1 MMSKQTPRRMKSFFT
16 VVLLMSSVWAFAQSG
31 TLQGKIIT
39 NDGKAAEFVNV
50 VIKGVNRGT
59 STDVNGN
66 YILTN
71 LKAGDYTAQA
81 SFIGLKA
88 ENKKFSIKA
97 DEIVTLDFEMEVNA
111 NQLQEVVVQANPSK
125 YVTDY
130 PSISLRLKTPLLE
143 VPQNIQVITKQVIQ
157 DQQIFDMLEG
167 VTRNVSGATRVE
179 HWDIYAQIYM
189 RGSQIAGF
197 RNGMNV
203 QSTWGPLVE
212 DMSMVERIEFVKGPA
227 GFMLANGEPSG
238 FYNIVTKKPT
248 GINKGEATM
257 TVGSFNTYRST
268 LDFDGKLTEDG
279 KVLYRLN
286 LMGQTKGSHRDY
298 EFNNRISVAPV
309 LKFQF
314 TPNTSLTAEYTY
326 QFNQM
331 SAIGSNYA
339 FSKKGMGDLPVNFTT
354 AEPNMDPTNINDN
367 SLFLTLAHSLSN
379 NWKLTGQ
386 LAYMKYSQI
395 GQSLWPTGFSANG
408 DTLKRGASVWDASGI
423 TKVGQFFANG
433 DVKTGFINHRILV
446 GLDMGQKDFFHDW
459 NQSGTFSGP
468 NGFNIY
474 NPVYG
479 TVPVSAYPKYN
490 RSLSLRQ
497 RGVYYAQNYA
507 AIYAQ
512 DELRFMQDK
521 LRLTLAGRFT
531 KAQNNDPYSG
541 FVSAEKFTPR
551 IGLSYSLNKN
561 TSVYAVFDQ
570 AFVPQAGVDAKG
582 RAFDPITGD
591 NKEIGVK
598 REWLGGLWSTSVSA
612 YNITKNNVLTSD
624 PNNQFFSIQL
634 GQTQVKGIE
643 FDLRGQIIHGL
654 DLTLNYAY
662 TDGKVTKD
670 TDEKKVGVQIPGT
683 SKNVANAWLS
693 YKATNGIL
701 QGFGVSLGGQ
711 LITGRSSW
719 YVFDGSK
726 QGLPNYFKMD
736 GAVSYQANKFAVA
749 LNINNITNAYLYM
762 GGYYEWSQFFYYQ
775 TEAKR
780 NLRLSI
786 NYKF

>member
-1 MMSKQTPRRMKSFFT
+1 MKSVFT
-16 VVLLMSSVWAFAQSG
+16 ALLLIGSVWVMAQTG
-31 TLQGKIIT
+31 TLKGKVTTI
-39 NDGKAAEFVNV
+39 DGKPAEFVNV
-50 VIKGVNRGT
+50 VLKGASKGT
-59 STDVNGN
+59 NTDAEGN
-66 YILTN
+66 YQFQN
-71 LKAGDYTAQA
+71 LKIGEYNVQA

-88 ENKKFSIKA
+88 ETKKVSIGA
-97 DEIVTLDFEMEVNA
+97 NETITLDFVMDVSA
-111 NQLQEVVVQANPSK
+111 NQLQEVVVSANPSK

-179 HWDIYAQIYM
+179 HWDTYAQINM
-189 RGSQIAGF
+189 RGSQIAAF

-248 GINKGEATM
+248 GINKGEASM

-268 LDFDGKLTEDG
+268 LDFDGKLSEDG

-286 LMGQTKGSHRDY
+286 LMGQLKGSHRDY
-298 EFNNRISVAPV
+298 EFNNRVSIAPV

-326 QFNQM
+326 QYNQM
-331 SAIGSNYA
+331 SVIGSNYV
-339 FSKKGMGDLPVNFTT
+339 FSKKGMGELPVNATT
-354 AEPNMDPTNINDN
+354 AEPNMDPSNINDN
-367 SLFLTLAHSLSN
+367 TFFLTLAHSINN
-379 NWKLTGQ
+379 NWKFTGQ
-386 LAYMKYSQI
+386 LAYMSYKQI

-408 DTLKRGASVWDASGI
+408 DTLIRGASIWDVLGI
-423 TKVGQFFANG
+423 TKVGQFFVNG
-433 DVKTGFINHRILV
+433 DVKTGPVNHRILA

-459 NQSGTFSGP
+459 SQGGTFSGP
-468 NGFNIY
+468 QGFNIY
-474 NPVYG
+474 HPVYG
-479 TVPVSAYPKYN
+479 QVPVSAYPKYD

-497 RGVYYAQNYA
+497 RGVYYAQSYS
-507 AIYAQ
+507 AIYVQ
-512 DELRFMQDK
+512 DEIRFLQDK
-521 LRLTLAGRFT
+521 LRLTLAGRYT
-531 KAQNNDPYSG
+531 NARDTDPYSG
-541 FVSAEKFTPR
+541 IGKAEKFTPR
-551 IGLSYSLNKN
+551 VGLSYSIDKN
-561 TSVYAVFDQ
+561 TSAYAVFDQ
-570 AFVPQAGVDAKG
+570 AFVPQAGADAQGKG
-582 RAFDPITGD
+582 FDPITGN
-591 NKEIGVK
+591 NKEIGLK
-598 REWLGGLWSTSVSA
+598 REWLGGLWSTSIAA
-612 YNITKNNVLTSD
+612 YNITKNNVLTAD
-624 PNNQFFSIQL
+624 PNNQFFSVQL

-643 FDLRGQIIHGL
+643 FDLRGQIVHGL

-670 TDEKKVGVQIPGT
+670 TEKKNVGVQIPGT

-693 YKATNGIL
+693 YKSTTGNL
-701 QGFGVSLGGQ
+701 QGLGVSLGGQ
-711 LITGRSSW
+711 FIGGRSSW

-726 QGLPNYFKMD
+726 QSLPNYFRMD
-736 GAVSYQANKFAVA
+736 GAISYQSNKFAIA
-749 LNINNITNAYLYM
+749 LNVNNVLNAYLYM
-762 GGYYEWSQFFYYQ
+762 GAYYNWSDFYYWQ
-775 TEAKR
+775 AEAKR

>member
-1 MMSKQTPRRMKSFFT
+1 MSIQTPQKMKLSFT
-16 VVLLMSSVWAFAQSG
+16 VLLLICSAWVFGQNG
-31 TLQGKIIT
+31 TLKGKVTT
-39 NDGKAAEFVNV
+39 NDGKPAEFVNV
-50 VIKGVNRGT
+50 IIKGANRGT
-59 STDVNGN
+59 VADIDGN
-66 YILTN
+66 YQITN
-71 LKAGDYTAQA
+71 VKPGEYVAQV

-88 ENKKFSIKA
+88 ETKKFSIKA
-97 DEIVTLDFEMEVNA
+97 DETVSLDFEMEISA
-111 NQLQEVVVQANPSK
+111 NQLQEVVVSANPSK
-125 YVTDY
+125 YVSDY

-143 VPQNIQVITKQVIQ
+143 VPQNIQVVTRQVIQ

-179 HWDIYAQIYM
+179 HWDTYAQINM
-189 RGSQIAGF
+189 RGSRIAAF

-203 QSTWGPLVE
+203 QSTWGPLAE

-238 FYNIVTKKPT
+238 FYNVVTKKPT
-248 GINKGEATM
+248 GINKGEASM
-257 TVGSFNTYRST
+257 TVGSFNTYRT
-268 LDFDGKLTEDG
+268 ALDFDGKLSQDG

-298 EFNNRISVAPV
+298 EFNNRISIAPV

-331 SAIGSNYA
+331 SVIGSNYA
-339 FSKKGMGDLPVNFTT
+339 FSKKGMADLPVNFTT
-354 AEPNMDPTNINDN
+354 AEPNMDPSNINDN
-367 SLFLTLAHSLSN
+367 TLFLTLAHSLN
-379 NWKLTGQ
+379 DNWKLTGQ

-395 GQSLWPTGFSANG
+395 GQSIWPTGFSANG
-408 DTLKRGASVWDASGI
+408 DTLMRAASVWDVLGI
-423 TKVGQFFANG
+423 TKVGQFFVNG
-433 DVKTGFINHRILV
+433 DVKTGPVNHRILG
-446 GLDMGQKDFFHDW
+446 GLDMGQKDFYHDW
-459 NQSGTFSGP
+459 AQGGAYSGP
-468 NGFNIY
+468 AGFNIY

-479 TVPVSAYPKYN
+479 TVPASAYPKYD

-497 RGVYYAQNYA
+497 RGVYYAQSYA
-507 AIYAQ
+507 AIYLQ
-512 DELRFMQDK
+512 DELRFFEDK
-521 LRLTLAGRFT
+521 LRLTLAGRYT
-531 KAQNNDPYSG
+531 NAQDSDPYSG
-541 FVSAEKFTPR
+541 LGKAEKFTPR
-551 IGLSYSLNKN
+551 VGLSYSLNKN
-561 TSVYAVFDQ
+561 TSVYAVFDE
-570 AFVPQAGVDAKG
+570 AFVPQAGATFQGKS
-582 RAFDPITGD
+582 FDPITGN
-591 NKEIGVK
+591 NKEIGIK

-612 YNITKNNVLTSD
+612 YNITKNNVLTAD
-624 PNNQFFSIQL
+624 PNNQYFSIQL

-643 FDLRGQIIHGL
+643 FDLRGQILHGL

-670 TDEKKVGVQIPGT
+670 TEEKNVGVQIPGT

-693 YKATNGIL
+693 YKSTNGAL
-701 QGFGVSLGGQ
+701 KGFGVSLGGQ

-749 LNINNITNAYLYM
+749 LNVNNITNAYLYM
-762 GGYYEWSQFFYYQ
+762 GAFYDWSQFYYWQ